1 LRQASGRFAFC
12 GGHAH
17 SIVGNRDDEVKIMAA
32 PATTDDLWRSIRREA
47 KAAIAADPFLEA
59 SAAFI
64 LDQGDLGGALAFLI
78 GRRIGRAEADHA
90 QFVGAAREA
99 YAAEPE
105 LVDAAAVDLV
115 AILRRDPAISGFLPP
130 LLNFKGYVALQAWR
144 VSNWL
149 WRQDRPDLALLMQSA
164 AADQLQISI
173 HPSARIGTAV
183 FLDHGTGIIIGALAS
198 VGDEV
203 TILQNVTISRHRDD
217 PRRAPKI
224 GHGVL
229 LSAGATVIGHLSIGD
244 FAKIGAGALVT
255 SDVPAGCTAVG
266 VPARL
271 TNCAEA
277 GALS

>member
-1 LRQASGRFAFC
+1 
-12 GGHAH
+12 
-17 SIVGNRDDEVKIMAA
+17 MAGS
-32 PATTDDLWRSIRREA
+32 ATVTAGELWLAIRREA
-47 KAAIAADPFLEA
+47 EAAIAADPFLEA

-78 GRRIGRAEADHA
+78 GRHISRAEEDRA
-90 QFVGAAREA
+90 QFARTAREA
-99 YAAEPE
+99 YAAEPV
-105 LVDAAAVDLV
+105 LVDAAATDLT
-115 AILRRDPAISGFLPP
+115 AIVRRDPAITGFLPP
-130 LLNFKGYVALQAWR
+130 LLNFKGFVALQAWR

-149 WRQDRPDLALLMQSA
+149 WRQDRPDLALMMQSA
-164 AADQLQISI
+164 TADQLQISI

-203 TILQNVTISRHRDD
+203 TILQNVTIARHQDD

-244 FAKIGAGALVT
+244 FARIGAGALVT
-255 SDVPAGCTAVG
+255 TDVPAGCTAIG

-277 GALS
+277 GTLS

>member
-1 LRQASGRFAFC
+1 
-12 GGHAH
+12 
-17 SIVGNRDDEVKIMAA
+17 MAGS
-32 PATTDDLWRSIRREA
+32 ATATRDDLWRAIRREA
-47 KAAIAADPFLEA
+47 EAAVVADRFLEA

-64 LDQGDLGGALAFLI
+64 LDQGDLGGAIAFLI
-78 GRRIGRAEADHA
+78 GRRIGRAEADRA
-90 QFVGAAREA
+90 QFTRTAREA
-99 YAAEPE
+99 YAAEPV
-105 LVDAAAVDLV
+105 LVDAAATDLT
-115 AILRRDPAISGFLPP
+115 AIVRRDPAISGLLPP
-130 LLNFKGYVALQAWR
+130 LLHFKGYVALQAWR

-149 WRQDRPDLALLMQSA
+149 WRHDRPDLALLMQSA
-164 AADQLQISI
+164 VADQLQISI

-203 TILQNVTISRHRDD
+203 TILQNVTIARHQDD
-217 PRRAPKI
+217 LRRAPRI

-229 LSAGATVIGHLSIGD
+229 LSAGATVIGNLSIGD

-277 GALS
+277 GSLS

>member
-1 LRQASGRFAFC
+1 MATHVTAS
-12 GGHAH
+12 
-17 SIVGNRDDEVKIMAA
+17 S
-32 PATTDDLWRSIRREA
+32 DDLWRSIRREA
-47 KAAIAADPFLEA
+47 EAAVVADPFLEA

-64 LDQGDLGGALAFLI
+64 LDQGELGGALAFLI
-78 GRRIGRAEADHA
+78 GRRIGRAEVDRA
-90 QFVGAAREA
+90 QFARAAREA
-99 YAAEPE
+99 YAAEPA
-105 LVDAAAVDLV
+105 LVDAAAVDLTAV
-115 AILRRDPAISGFLPP
+115 VRRDPAISGFLPP
-130 LLNFKGYVALQAWR
+130 LLNFKGYAALQAWR

-173 HPSARIGTAV
+173 HPSAQIGTAV

-203 TILQNVTISRHRDD
+203 TILQNVTIARHQDD
-217 PRRAPKI
+217 PRHAPTI
-224 GHGVL
+224 GRGVL

-255 SDVPAGCTAVG
+255 SDVPAGCTAIG

-277 GALS
+277 ETSAQS

>member
-1 LRQASGRFAFC
+1 MAS
-12 GGHAH
+12 
-17 SIVGNRDDEVKIMAA
+17 S
-32 PATTDDLWRSIRREA
+32 DDLWSAIRREA
-47 KAAIAADPFLEA
+47 QAAVVADRFLEA

-64 LDQGDLGGALAFLI
+64 LDQGDFSGALAFLI
-78 GRRIGRAEADHA
+78 GRRIGREDADCA
-90 QFVGAAREA
+90 QFVRAAREA
-99 YAAEPE
+99 FAAEPA
-105 LVDAAAVDLV
+105 LVDAAAVDLT
-115 AILRRDPAISGFLPP
+115 AIVRRDPAITGLLPP
-130 LLNFKGYVALQAWR
+130 LLNFKGYAALQAWR

-149 WRQDRPDLALLMQSA
+149 WRNDRPDLALLMQSA

-183 FLDHGTGIIIGALAS
+183 FLDHGTGIIIGALAR

-203 TILQNVTISRHRDD
+203 TILQNVTIARHQDD
-217 PRRAPKI
+217 PRHAPKI

-229 LSAGATVIGHLSIGD
+229 LAAGATVIGHLSIGD
-244 FAKIGAGALVT
+244 FARIGAGALVT

-277 GALS
+277 ARS